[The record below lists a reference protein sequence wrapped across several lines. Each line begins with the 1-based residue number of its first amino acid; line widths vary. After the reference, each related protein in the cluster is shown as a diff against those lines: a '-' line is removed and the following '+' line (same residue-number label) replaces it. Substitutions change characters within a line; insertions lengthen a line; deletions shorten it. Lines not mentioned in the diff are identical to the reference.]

1 MIDLWESLFR
11 TLLALAVVLALMGI
25 AAIIFRRL
33 MGHRLGTA
41 GGRPLVQVLA
51 TGYIA
56 PRKAVTL
63 VAVAGEY
70 LIVGT
75 TATDLVPLGR
85 INDTTQLAELLARTT
100 EASTMEGSS
109 MPDSLFSSWLRR
121 RPFVPVRYDQD
132 VHGH

>member
-11 TLLALAVVLALMGI
+11 TLFALAVVLALMGI

-56 PRKAVTL
+56 PRKTVTL

-85 INDTTQLAELLARTT
+85 INDTTQVAELLARTT
-100 EASTMEGSS
+100 EASPMQGSS
-109 MPDSLFSSWLRR
+109 ISDSLFSSWLRP
-121 RPFVPVRYDQD
+121 RPLVPAHHDKD
-132 VHGH
+132 AHGQ

>member
-11 TLLALAVVLALMGI
+11 TVSALAIVLVLMGI
-25 AAIIFRRL
+25 VAVIFRRL
-33 MGHRLGTA
+33 MGRRLGA
-41 GGRPLVQVLA
+41 VGGRPLVQVLA

-56 PRKAVTL
+56 PRKTVTL

-85 INDTTQLAELLARTT
+85 INDSTQLAELLARTT
-100 EASTMEGSS
+100 EASTTQPSS
-109 MPDSLFSSWLRR
+109 MPDSIFSSWLRR
-121 RPFVPVRYDQD
+121 RFLAPVRYDKD
-132 VHGH
+132 VHG

>member
-11 TLLALAVVLALMGI
+11 TVFALAIVLVLMGI
-25 AAIIFRRL
+25 VAVVFRRL
-33 MGHRLGTA
+33 MGHRLGVV

-56 PRKAVTL
+56 PRKTVTL

-70 LIVGT
+70 LIIGT

-85 INDTTQLAELLARTT
+85 IKDSTQLAELLARAT
-100 EASTMEGSS
+100 EAPTAQTSS
-109 MPDSLFSSWLRR
+109 MPDSVFSSWIRR
-121 RPFVPVRYDQD
+121 RSLVPVSYDKD
-132 VHGH
+132 VHE